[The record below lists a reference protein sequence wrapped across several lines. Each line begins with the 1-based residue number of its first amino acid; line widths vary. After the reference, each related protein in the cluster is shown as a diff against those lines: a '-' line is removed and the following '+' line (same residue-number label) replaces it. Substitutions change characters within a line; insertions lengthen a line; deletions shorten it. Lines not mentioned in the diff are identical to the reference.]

1 MRTHLVRFCTIAV
14 FAFLAACG
22 KPAETPKIKLGFIA
36 LTDCAPLVIAQE
48 KGYFAKHGLPNVEV
62 VKQAS
67 WASTRDN
74 LELGGA
80 RGGIDGADILTPMI
94 YQLNEGIGTK
104 DGKAVPMQLLARL
117 DLNAQSI
124 SASDK
129 LPGMTPTNAAPL
141 KGRMAKVAMTYP
153 GGTHDLWIRYWL
165 ASNGLD
171 PDKDVDLMVVPPPQM
186 VANMK
191 VGNLDALCVGE
202 PWGQQ
207 LIDQHLGYTV
217 ATSQDIWK
225 DHPEKSLGLRK
236 DWVDAHPK
244 ETMELLEAVMEAQ
257 IWADKPGE
265 QGGTVADPVQP
276 QLDRNAGRGPPAS
289 AQGRRGLRRRQ
300 ARPFQ
305 RSHEVLAGP
314 RELPLQE
321 PRRLVPGRDAPL
333 GILPQ
338 RGGLRQ
344 GGGLGEPLRPVA
356 QGRRRDR
363 SRKRRARHRQ
373 PVYPAAW
380 VQSVGLCAEGFASCQ
395 SAARSMML
403 STAAGMRSA
412 GCGVEGVAERSSAG
426 VKLSPTVRTAMGILW
441 FMAVTGRR
449 GRRDCCLPQTPKHG
463 GSQSERFTELRAA
476 PGFAATEGNL

>member
-1 MRTHLVRFCTIAV
+1 MRSSLVRFCSFSAL
-14 FAFLAACG
+14 ALLAACD

-48 KGYFAKHGLPNVEV
+48 KGFFVKHGLPNVEV

-117 DLNAQSI
+117 DLDAQSI

-141 KGRMAKVAMTYP
+141 KGKMAKVAMTYP

-236 DWVDAHPK
+236 DWVDAHPA
-244 ETMELLEAVMEAQ
+244 ETLELLEAVMEAQ
-257 IWADKPGE
+257 IWADKPENKGE
-265 QGGTVADPVQP
+265 LAQILSNRNWIGTPAADLLPRLKGDVDYGDGRPGHSNDPMKFWQDHASFPYRSHDVWFLAEMRRWGYFPKGVDYDKVVASVNRSD
-276 QLDRNAGRGPPAS
+276 LWRKAAAEIGHGTDAPAS
-289 AQGRRGLRRRQ
+289 
-300 ARPFQ
+300 
-305 RSHEVLAGP
+305 
-314 RELPLQE
+314 
-321 PRRLVPGRDAPL
+321 D
-333 GILPQ
+333 
-338 RGGLRQ
+338 
-344 GGGLGEPLRPVA
+344 
-356 QGRRRDR
+356 
-363 SRKRRARHRQ
+363 SR
-373 PVYPAAW
+373 
-380 VQSVGLCAEGFASCQ
+380 
-395 SAARSMML
+395 
-403 STAAGMRSA
+403 
-412 GCGVEGVAERSSAG
+412 GVETFFDG
-426 VKLSPTVRTAMGILW
+426 VKFDPANPEAYLASLKI
-441 FMAVTGRR
+441 
-449 GRRDCCLPQTPKHG
+449 KH
-463 GSQSERFTELRAA
+463 LVK
-476 PGFAATEGNL
+476 